1 MAVVIRLQGLKI
13 TAGSEDI
20 RSFFTG
26 LTIPDGGVHIIGGEL
41 EEAFIIFATD
51 EDARRAMTRSEG
63 CIKGSPVHLLLSS
76 KSDMQNTLEA
86 SRKKPGCTD
95 GEITDERPGV
105 RRPKTRNL
113 PTTFARDLVAEIRRM
128 KHSKLTS
135 GLQDSGYVDIDPDD
149 RLLAS
154 KLNCDGYY
162 LYLRGM
168 PFSATE
174 DDVRMFFKGLGV
186 EEIILLKNRRG
197 QPNGDGIVKFATQQ
211 DACEGLERDRAYIGT
226 RFVEVNASTENEWI
240 AAGGN
245 IRPSEEV
252 LYDRPRG
259 MSPVYV
265 KSYSEDR
272 SRSRSPIREQPD
284 CLAPSEEEHYVL
296 VENLSHSNDK
306 RDIKKFFQH
315 AVLDDDQILWLHDKY
330 GGKTREAFVLFKK
343 LRDYC
348 SALDRKKGR
357 LGDRTIYVSPI
368 SKKKMVEMISAEKQK
383 LDVYHERSVKLQE
396 KKQHSSSQDYSSP
409 RTCIYVRNL
418 PFDVQKEELK
428 SFFAGFWLAE
438 DCIHLLYD
446 EKGVG
451 LGEAL
456 VKFKSEKWAINAER
470 LNRRQFLGHEVLLRR
485 ITREQMQEF
494 GVEDHLVTE
503 EQRDNSPPRYIG
515 SNEESFFPYGGEV
528 SAPALSV
535 PSETIPPPMQDL
547 TFGPNTGNNGL
558 YQAMDNAG
566 SFWDGGQGTML
577 NANGSGGFG
586 ECDGPTCVK
595 LMNLPFQINLN
606 EIYDFCYGYR
616 VIPGSVS
623 LQFNK
628 KGFPKGTA
636 TVVFETHEEAQSAV
650 KELNSRPIG
659 TRKIR
664 LDFL

>member
-1 MAVVIRLQGLKI
+1 MAVVIRLQGLQI

-51 EDARRAMTRSEG
+51 EDARRAMTRSGG
-63 CIKGSPVHLLLSS
+63 CIKGSPVRLLLSS

-86 SRKKPGCTD
+86 SRRKPGCAN
-95 GEITDERPGV
+95 GEITDERPGFK
-105 RRPKTRNL
+105 RPKTRNL
-113 PTTFARDLVAEIRRM
+113 PTTFAKDLVAEIRRM
-128 KHSKLTS
+128 KPSKLTS
-135 GLQDSGYVDIDPDD
+135 GLQGSGYVNIDPDD
-149 RLLAS
+149 SLLAS
-154 KLNCDGYY
+154 KLSCDGYY

-174 DDVRMFFKGLGV
+174 DDVTMFFKGLEV

-197 QPNGDGIVKFATQQ
+197 QPSGNGLVKFATQQ
-211 DACEGLERDRAYIGT
+211 DALGGLERDRAYIGT
-226 RFVEVNASTENEWI
+226 RFVEVNATTEKEWI
-240 AAGGN
+240 AAGGY

-252 LYDRPRG
+252 LYDHPRE

-265 KSYSEDR
+265 KRYSKER
-272 SRSRSPIREQPD
+272 LRSRSPIREQPD
-284 CLAPSEEEHYVL
+284 CFAPSVEEHYVL
-296 VENLSHSNDK
+296 LENLSHSNDK

-315 AVLDDDQILWLHDKY
+315 AVLDDDQILWFHDKY

-348 SALDRKKGR
+348 NALDRKKGK

-383 LDVYHERSVKLQE
+383 LDMYDERSVQLQE
-396 KKQHSSSQDYSSP
+396 KNQQIKKQHSSSEDYPSP

-418 PFDVQKEELK
+418 PFDVQKEELRI
-428 SFFAGFWLAE
+428 FFAGFWLAE

-456 VKFKSEKWAINAER
+456 VKFKSENWAINAER

-494 GVEDHLVTE
+494 GVADDLVKED
-503 EQRDNSPPRYIG
+503 QRENSPPKYIG
-515 SNEESFFPYGGEV
+515 SNEESFFQHGGEV

-535 PSETIPPPMQDL
+535 PSDTIPPPMQDF
-547 TFGPNTGNNGL
+547 TFGPNTGTN
-558 YQAMDNAG
+558 
-566 SFWDGGQGTML
+566 L
-577 NANGSGGFG
+577 NANGSSGFG
-586 ECDGPTCVK
+586 ECGGPTCVK

-616 VIPGSVS
+616 VIPGSIS

-636 TVVFETHEEAQSAV
+636 TVVFETNEEAQSAV